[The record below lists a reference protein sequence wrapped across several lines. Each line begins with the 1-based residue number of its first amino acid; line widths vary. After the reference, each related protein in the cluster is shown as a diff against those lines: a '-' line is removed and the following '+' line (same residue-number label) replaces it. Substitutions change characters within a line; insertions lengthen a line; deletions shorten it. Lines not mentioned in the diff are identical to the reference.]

1 MKRVSL
7 AAFVLVLAGAAPAG
21 EPAFQAS
28 LLPNCAIHP
37 STATIRGLT
46 LSLWGHNEQRA
57 LALGVVNGTIGNSSG
72 LSLGALNYGETY
84 RGAQWGFVNVDSTE
98 FRGWQLGLLNYCD
111 GGVTGLQSGWINY
124 AARLNAVQVGLL
136 NVADRVDFGVQVGLV
151 NIMMQ
156 NKQWF
161 GGAPE
166 SLAPVMAI
174 VNWRL

>member
-1 MKRVSL
+1 
-7 AAFVLVLAGAAPAG
+7 
-21 EPAFQAS
+21 
-28 LLPNCAIHP
+28 
-37 STATIRGLT
+37 
-46 LSLWGHNEQRA
+46 
-57 LALGVVNGTIGNSSG
+57 
-72 LSLGALNYGETY
+72 
-84 RGAQWGFVNVDSTE
+84 VNVDSTE

-166 SLAPVMAI
+166 SLAPVMVI